1 MLRNILAIIAGILVS
16 GTVIVFVESMS
27 PRIFEIP
34 LITNTDEL
42 MVFIDAAPASFHL
55 FILLAYA
62 LGCFAGGLVTSII
75 AKDKKSNRAMTVG
88 GIAMGF
94 GVFNLVSLHHP
105 MWVILM
111 SMIAFLPF
119 SYLGAR
125 LGIKWSVKKEEV

>member
-1 MLRNILAIIAGILVS
+1 MLRNILAVITGILSS
-16 GTVIVFVESMS
+16 GIIIILVEGLS
-27 PRIFEIP
+27 PRLFEVP
-34 LITNTDEL
+34 RITNQQEL
-42 MVFIDAAPASFHL
+42 EAFIKAAPAVFHL

-62 LGCFAGGLVTSII
+62 LGSFGGGLAASFI
-75 AKDKKSNRAMTVG
+75 AKDKKQNRAMTVG

-119 SYLGAR
+119 SYLGSR
-125 LGIKWSVKKEEV
+125 LGIKWSTTKEEE